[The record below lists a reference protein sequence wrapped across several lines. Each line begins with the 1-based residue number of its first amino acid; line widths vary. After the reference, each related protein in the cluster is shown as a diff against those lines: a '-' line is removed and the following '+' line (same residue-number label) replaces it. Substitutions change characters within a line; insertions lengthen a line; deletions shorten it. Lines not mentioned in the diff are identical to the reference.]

1 MITHPDPE
9 LIFLS
14 YEEPASG
21 KGRMVV
27 QKQLLLV
34 ERSPRSSEFL
44 NDFIVHPSGKLIV
57 VNCYAGKLK
66 VITLKGGQ
74 YVEDFDVS

>member
-1 MITHPDPE
+1 MITHPNPE

-14 YEEPASG
+14 YEEPTSG

-27 QKQLLLV
+27 QKKFPLV

-44 NDFIVHPSGKLIV
+44 NDFIVHPSGKVII

-66 VITLKGGQ
+66 VIMLKGGQ